1 MQLFLRVS
9 LELIFAH
16 LLHFLRDSAERS
28 TIKVYIY
35 VWMTFPNVTNA
46 WKWEE
51 MLVVAKFKG
60 ECMHLISISTTDVM

>member
-1 MQLFLRVS
+1 MNHYLKFFVQLFLRVS

-35 VWMTFPNVTNA
+35 V
-46 WKWEE
+46 
-51 MLVVAKFKG
+51 
-60 ECMHLISISTTDVM
+60 